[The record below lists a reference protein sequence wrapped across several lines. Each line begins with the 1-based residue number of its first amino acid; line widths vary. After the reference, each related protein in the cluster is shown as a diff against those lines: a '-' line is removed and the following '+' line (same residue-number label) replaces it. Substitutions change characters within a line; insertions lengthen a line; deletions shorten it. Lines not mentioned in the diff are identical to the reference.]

1 MRPPWP
7 HLDRVAAPQGQAEIG
22 QDEAGFR
29 KPLRILNNTDAG
41 RRDDGLDTGVLARLQ
56 GRRPSRRC
64 RMNGGKLKSHRAL
77 PSSAGMKMTMVTT
90 AIWPAL
96 DYSRVPYRLYH
107 DAEIYARE
115 QERIFRG
122 PVWSFLCLEAEIPN
136 PGDFRGSYVGETPI
150 VVNRD
155 GAGGVKAFVNRCAH
169 RGALVRREIS
179 GNAANHIC
187 IYHQWCY
194 GLDGRLTAIP
204 FRRGIR
210 GKGGLDP
217 SFDIGAHG
225 MRPLRVGILN
235 GAVFGTLAEEVE
247 PLEDYLGE
255 PIIAQLRRL
264 FERPVQVLGYTRQ
277 RVRGNWKLYAENT
290 RDNYHASLLHEF
302 LVTFGLD
309 RSTQTGGVRMDA
321 RHRHNITWAE
331 AASDTDEF
339 ARQAYSGAGIRNDFL
354 SLQEPALVAFHPE
367 HGDTLNIAITS
378 IFPGV
383 VFVQISNSLAVRQI
397 RPRGVDEFE
406 VFQTMIGYAD
416 DPPEMTLHRL
426 RQANLVGPA
435 GLVSMED
442 GEAIEIAHR
451 ASKPDPDRST
461 VIELGGGGVIS
472 DRDYRVTDVPLRGF
486 WSYYAELLGIEPA
499 GAVR

>member
-1 MRPPWP
+1 M
-7 HLDRVAAPQGQAEIG
+7 LDA
-22 QDEAGFR
+22 
-29 KPLRILNNTDAG
+29 
-41 RRDDGLDTGVLARLQ
+41 
-56 GRRPSRRC
+56 
-64 RMNGGKLKSHRAL
+64 
-77 PSSAGMKMTMVTT
+77 
-90 AIWPAL
+90 AIWPTL

-107 DAEIYARE
+107 DPEAYQRE

-122 PVWSFLCLEAEIPN
+122 PTWNFLGLEAEIHN
-136 PGDFRGSYVGETPI
+136 PGDFHTTYVGDTPVI
-150 VVNRD
+150 VNRD
-155 GAGGVKAFVNRCAH
+155 ASGTIHALVNRCAH
-169 RGALVRREIS
+169 RGAMVRREMS
-179 GNAANHIC
+179 GNASEHTC

-194 GLDGRLTAIP
+194 GLDGRLNSIP

-217 SFDIGAHG
+217 SFDMAVHG
-225 MRPLRVGILN
+225 LRKLRVASVN
-235 GAVFGTLAEEVE
+235 GALFGTLADDVE
-247 PLEDYLGE
+247 PLEDYLGA
-255 PIIAQLRRL
+255 PVLAQMRRL
-264 FERPVQVLGYTRQ
+264 LERPVTILGYNRQ
-277 RVRGNWKLYAENT
+277 RIRGNWKLYAENT

-309 RSTQTGGVRMDA
+309 RSTQIGGVRMDA

-331 AASDTDEF
+331 AESDTAELAQEACGA
-339 ARQAYSGAGIRNDFL
+339 ARVRSNYL
-354 SLQEPALVAFHPE
+354 SLKEPELVRFRRERADP
-367 HGDTLNIAITS
+367 LNIAITS
-378 IFPGV
+378 VFPSA

-397 RPRGVDEFE
+397 RPRGIDEVE
-406 VFQTMIGYAD
+406 IFQTMLGYAD
-416 DPPEMTLHRL
+416 DPPDLTLHRL

-451 ASKPDPDRST
+451 ASQPDRDST
-461 VIELGGGGVIS
+461 AVIELGGAGAIS

>member
-1 MRPPWP
+1 M
-7 HLDRVAAPQGQAEIG
+7 
-22 QDEAGFR
+22 
-29 KPLRILNNTDAG
+29 
-41 RRDDGLDTGVLARLQ
+41 LAT
-56 GRRPSRRC
+56 
-64 RMNGGKLKSHRAL
+64 A
-77 PSSAGMKMTMVTT
+77 

-107 DAEIYARE
+107 DADIYALE
-115 QERIFRG
+115 QERIFGG
-122 PVWSFLCLEAEIPN
+122 PVWSFLGLEAEIPH
-136 PGDFRGSYVGETPI
+136 PGDFRASYVGETPVI
-150 VVNRD
+150 FNRD
-155 GAGGVKAFVNRCAH
+155 ETGTVNAFVNRCAH
-169 RGALVRREIS
+169 RGALVRRELS

-194 GLDGRLTAIP
+194 GLDGGLTAIP
-204 FRRGIR
+204 FRRGIK

-217 SFDIGAHG
+217 NFDMRQHG
-225 MRPLRVGILN
+225 LRKLRVGAVN
-235 GAVFGTLAEEVE
+235 GAVFGTLAEDAE
-247 PLEDYLGE
+247 PLEAYLGE
-255 PIIAQLRRL
+255 PVLFQLRRL
-264 FERPVQVLGYTRQ
+264 LDRPVRVLGYNRQ
-277 RVRGNWKLYAENT
+277 RIRGNWKLYAENT

-309 RSTQTGGVRMDA
+309 RSTQVGGVKMDE

-331 AASDTDEF
+331 ADSDTDEL
-339 ARQAYSGAGIRNDFL
+339 AHEAYASVHVRNDFL
-354 SLQEPALVAFHPE
+354 SLEEPTLVAFRPE
-367 HGDTLNIAITS
+367 RDDKLNIAITS
-378 IFPGV
+378 VFPSA

-397 RPRGVDEFE
+397 RPRGVDELE
-406 VFQTMIGYAD
+406 VFQTMLGYAD

-442 GEAIEIAHR
+442 GEAIEIVHR
-451 ASKPDPDRST
+451 ASRPDLDATT
-461 VIELGGGGVIS
+461 VIELGGAGVIS